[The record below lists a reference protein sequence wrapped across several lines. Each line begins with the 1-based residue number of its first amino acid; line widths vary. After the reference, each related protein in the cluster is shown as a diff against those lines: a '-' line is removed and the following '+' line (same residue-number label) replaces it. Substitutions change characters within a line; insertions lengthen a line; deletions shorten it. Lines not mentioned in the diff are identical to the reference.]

1 MKMGKKI
8 VIGFGILLV
17 VITAVYFLWPDPIKK
32 DIKLFVE
39 EYNASILN
47 CYDVIQTEAQKI
59 TSYTLVS
66 EFEYSVEQVMIPEID
81 DTISKVQAIPL
92 QTAEVMVMRNKY
104 VDLMKNEKNCYQKLV
119 YAVKL
124 RDQGRI
130 DEVYNLINDIETLRV
145 QYDQEFTELAKE
157 HGVFL
162 VRTTRE

>member
-1 MKMGKKI
+1 M
-8 VIGFGILLV
+8 
-17 VITAVYFLWPDPIKK
+17 
-32 DIKLFVE
+32 
-39 EYNASILN
+39 
-47 CYDVIQTEAQKI
+47 
-59 TSYTLVS
+59 
-66 EFEYSVEQVMIPEID
+66 QV
-81 DTISKVQAIPL
+81 IPL
-92 QTAEVMVMRNKY
+92 QTAEVMVIRNKY
-104 VDLMKNEKNCYQKLV
+104 VDLMESEKDCYQKLV